1 MKKRF
6 KCIILFTVIIL
17 SLVFTYPLNTYA
29 STEQTPYININN
41 TQSLEVGG
49 LAFTNISFKDYSLTS
64 TQAFGLAGIVRN
76 NSNREINYTSTAYY
90 YDSNYKLIAQ
100 GYNSAT
106 AISGSNSF
114 SQMSNLSILN
124 GHSVNEIYYYRL
136 SIETNDNTNS
146 SLNNTTNLTP
156 SENYQYSSYDYVIDK
171 YDINIVVNENNTFD
185 ITETITAYFN
195 VPKHG
200 IFRTIPLKNTITRL
214 DGTTSTNHT
223 QVTNVSV
230 DSEYTISRE
239 KDKYKLKIGSANRT
253 LTGEQKYIIKYT
265 YNLGKDPIKDYDE
278 LYYNIIGN
286 EWDTVIGNITFSITM
301 PKEFD
306 SSKLGFSSGTTGS
319 TDNSKVKYN
328 VSGNKITG
336 SYNGIL
342 GAGEAL
348 TVRCEL
354 PEGYFVGTGLTFN
367 LMNYIFYLFPILFLV
382 IALLLW
388 YKYGRDDQVV
398 ETVEF
403 YPPQGFNSLEVGFLY
418 KGKAENQDVTSLLIY
433 LANQGYIKI
442 VNDKIDLKA
451 ERINL
456 SNTSKNRAN
465 QKITELQDKIAVE
478 KRTNPNSQKIKY
490 YENMLDIYKNIDKP
504 IDYKQYG
511 LKSTVNKLNK
521 KNEFLIKKLKEYDG
535 NNVNEQIF
543 LNGLF
548 TKRPSIS
555 IGSLFSKN
563 VEQEPTDNTNEV
575 TSTDLYNNFYITMN
589 RILSNINNKENKNK
603 IFEKSAP
610 SKTIF
615 IILMII
621 ATYCL
626 ITIPPIFAYG
636 ESSSL
641 LFALL
646 FPGFGFTGL
655 FKYVFG
661 ETQTIYVNG
670 RATYSSIVTKIFGL
684 VWGLG
689 FGGIPW
695 AFMVLP
701 ALKQDPVYLVGYG
714 LGLVCVLGM
723 VICLKYLPKRT
734 LYGNEILGKLKGFRN
749 FLETAEKDK
758 LETMVIQD
766 PAYFY
771 NILPYAYVLGV
782 SDKWIKKFESISLQA
797 PSWYDSLNAFDMMT
811 FGSFMNST
819 MTSAQS
825 VMSSSPS
832 SDSGGSSGGGSS
844 GGGSGGGGG
853 GSW

>member
-1 MKKRF
+1 MKR
-6 KCIILFTVIIL
+6 IIKGISLFAVIVL
-17 SLVFTYPLNTYA
+17 SLVFAYPSNTYA
-29 STEQTPYININN
+29 LTEQTSFVNINN
-41 TQSLEVGG
+41 TQSLEVGS
-49 LAFTNISFKDYSLTS
+49 LSFTNISFKDFSSIS

-76 NSNREINYTSTAYY
+76 SSNNEINYTSTAYY
-90 YDSNYKLIAQ
+90 YDSNYNLIAQ
-100 GYNSAT
+100 RYNSAT

-146 SLNNTTNLTP
+146 SLNNTTSLTP
-156 SENYQYSSYDYVIDK
+156 SKNYQYSFYDYVIDK
-171 YDINIVVNENNTFD
+171 YDINIFVNENNTFD

-195 VPKHG
+195 VSKHG

-214 DGTTSTNHT
+214 DGTTSTNRT

-230 DSEYTISRE
+230 DNEYTTSRE
-239 KDKYKLKIGSANRT
+239 NGNYKLKIGSASRT
-253 LTGEQKYIIKYT
+253 LTGEQKYVIKYT
-265 YNLGKDPIKDYDE
+265 YNLGKDSGKDYDE

-286 EWDTVIGNITFSITM
+286 EWDTVIGNVTFSITM

-319 TDNSKVKYN
+319 TDNNKVKYN

-442 VNDKIDLKA
+442 A
-451 ERINL
+451 ETEEKSL
-456 SNTSKNRAN
+456 FSKSKGF
-465 QKITELQDKIAVE
+465 KIT
-478 KRTNPNSQKIKY
+478 
-490 YENMLDIYKNIDKP
+490 
-504 IDYKQYG
+504 
-511 LKSTVNKLNK
+511 
-521 KNEFLIKKLKEYDG
+521 KLKEYDG

-603 IFEKSAP
+603 IFEKSAS

-646 FPGFGFTGL
+646 FPGIGFTFL
-655 FKYVFG
+655 FKLVFG

-670 RATYSSIVTKIFGL
+670 RATYSSIGTKIFGL
-684 VWGLG
+684 VWGLI
-689 FGGIPW
+689 FGVIPW

-734 LYGNEILGKLKGFRN
+734 PYGNEILGKLKGFRN

-766 PAYFY
+766 PTYFY
-771 NILPYAYVLGV
+771 NILPYTYVLGV

-797 PSWYDSLNAFDMMT
+797 PSWYDSPNAFDMMT

-832 SDSGGSSGGGSS
+832 SDSSGSSGGGSS

>member
-1 MKKRF
+1 MKK
-6 KCIILFTVIIL
+6 IIKGISLFAVIIL
-17 SLVFTYPLNTYA
+17 SLVFAYPSNTYA
-29 STEQTPYININN
+29 LTEQTSFVNINN
-41 TQSLEVGG
+41 TQSLEVGS
-49 LAFTNISFKDYSLTS
+49 LSFTNISFKDFSSIS

-76 NSNREINYTSTAYY
+76 SSNNEINYTSTAYY
-90 YDSNYKLIAQ
+90 YDSNYNLIAQ

-124 GHSVNEIYYYRL
+124 GHSVNDIYYYRL

-146 SLNNTTNLTP
+146 SLNNTTSLTP
-156 SENYQYSSYDYVIDK
+156 SKNYQYSSYDYVIDK
-171 YDINIVVNENNTFD
+171 YDINIIVNENNTFD

-195 VPKHG
+195 VSKHG

-214 DGTTSTNHT
+214 DGTTSTNRT

-230 DSEYTISRE
+230 DNEYTTSRE
-239 KDKYKLKIGSANRT
+239 NGNYKLKIGSASRT
-253 LTGEQKYIIKYT
+253 LTGEQKYVIKYT
-265 YNLGKDPIKDYDE
+265 YNLGKDPGKDYDE

-286 EWDTVIGNITFSITM
+286 EWDTVIGNVTFSITM

-354 PEGYFVGTGLTFN
+354 PEGYFVGTGLDIN
-367 LMNYIFYLFPILFLV
+367 IMNYILFLIPLIFLA
-382 IALLLW
+382 IAIILW
-388 YKYGRDDQVV
+388 YKFGRDDQVV

-418 KGKAENQDVTSLLIY
+418 KGQADNKDVTSLLIY

-442 VNDKIDLKA
+442 TETEEKSLF
-451 ERINL
+451 
-456 SNTSKNRAN
+456 SKSKGF
-465 QKITELQDKIAVE
+465 KIT
-478 KRTNPNSQKIKY
+478 
-490 YENMLDIYKNIDKP
+490 
-504 IDYKQYG
+504 
-511 LKSTVNKLNK
+511 
-521 KNEFLIKKLKEYDG
+521 KLKEYDG
-535 NNVNEQIF
+535 NNINEQIF

-548 TKRPSIS
+548 TKRSS
-555 IGSLFSKN
+555 FTSLFSKTP
-563 VEQEPTDNTNEV
+563 ETPTDNINEV
-575 TSTDLYNNFYITMN
+575 TSMDLYDNFYITMR
-589 RILSNINNKENKNK
+589 RILSNINNKENKHK
-603 IFEKSAP
+603 LFEKSAS
-610 SKTIF
+610 SKTVF

-621 ATYCL
+621 ATFCM
-626 ITIPPIFAYG
+626 ITIPTVFTYG
-636 ESSSL
+636 EAGML
-641 LFALL
+641 IVALL
-646 FPGFGFTGL
+646 FPGIGFTVMFSML
-655 FKYVFG
+655 FGGTK
-661 ETQTIYVNG
+661 TIYVNG
-670 RATYSSIVTKIFGL
+670 KATHSSIGTKLFGL
-684 VWGLG
+684 IWGG
-689 FGGIPW
+689 MFGGMPW
-695 AFMVLP
+695 AFTVLP
-701 ALKQDPVYLVGYG
+701 ALLQDPTYLIGYIIG
-714 LGLVCVLGM
+714 VICVLGM
-723 VICLKYLPKRT
+723 VICCLKYLPKRT
-734 LYGNEILGKLKGFRN
+734 PYGNEMLGKLKGFRN

-758 LETMVIQD
+758 LETMVMQD
-766 PAYFY
+766 PTYFY
-771 NILPYAYVLGV
+771 NILPYTYVLGV

-797 PSWYDSLNAFDMMT
+797 PSWYDSPNTFDMVA
-811 FGSFMNST
+811 FGSFMNNT

-832 SDSGGSSGGGSS
+832 SDSGGGGSSGGGSS

>member
-1 MKKRF
+1 MKR
-6 KCIILFTVIIL
+6 IIKGISLFSLIVL
-17 SLVFTYPLNTYA
+17 SLIFVYPSNTYA
-29 STEQTPYININN
+29 LTEQTSFVNINN
-41 TQSLEVGG
+41 TESLEVGS
-49 LAFTNISFKDYSLTS
+49 LSFINISFKDFSSTS
-64 TQAFGLAGIVRN
+64 TQAFALAGIVRN
-76 NSNREINYTSTAYY
+76 SSNNEINYTSTAYY
-90 YDSNYKLIAQ
+90 YDSNYNLIAK
-100 GYNSAT
+100 GYNFAT

-136 SIETNDNTNS
+136 SIEINDNASS
-146 SLNNTTNLTP
+146 SLNNTMSLTP
-156 SENYQYSSYDYVIDK
+156 SKNYQYSSYDYVIDK
-171 YDINIVVNENNTFD
+171 YDVNIIVNENNTFD

-195 VPKHG
+195 VLKHG

-214 DGTTSTNHT
+214 DGTTSTNRT

-230 DSEYTISRE
+230 DNEYTTSRE
-239 KDKYKLKIGSANRT
+239 NGNYKLKIGSANRT
-253 LTGEQKYIIKYT
+253 LTGEQIYVIKYT
-265 YNLGKDPIKDYDE
+265 YNLGKAPVKDYDE

-286 EWDTVIGNITFSITM
+286 EWDTVIGNITFTITM

-319 TDNSKVKYN
+319 TDNSKIKYN
-328 VSGNKITG
+328 IIGNKITG

-342 GAGEAL
+342 GVSEAL

-354 PEGYFVGTGLTFN
+354 PEGYFVGAGLAFN
-367 LMNYIFYLFPILFLV
+367 LMNYIIYFIPILFLV

-388 YKYGRDDQVV
+388 YKYGRDDQVI

-442 VNDKIDLKA
+442 A
-451 ERINL
+451 ETEEKSL
-456 SNTSKNRAN
+456 FSKSKGF
-465 QKITELQDKIAVE
+465 KIT
-478 KRTNPNSQKIKY
+478 
-490 YENMLDIYKNIDKP
+490 
-504 IDYKQYG
+504 
-511 LKSTVNKLNK
+511 
-521 KNEFLIKKLKEYDG
+521 KLKEYDG

-548 TKRPSIS
+548 TKKPSIS
-555 IGSLFSKN
+555 IGSLFSEN
-563 VEQEPTDNTNEV
+563 IEQETTYNANEV

-603 IFEKSAP
+603 IFEKSAS

-626 ITIPPIFAYG
+626 ITIPPIFTYG
-636 ESSSL
+636 EPDNL
-641 LFALL
+641 IFALL
-646 FPGFGFTGL
+646 FPGIGFSVLFGMLFGKTPIPVKILGL
-655 FKYVFG
+655 
-661 ETQTIYVNG
+661 I
-670 RATYSSIVTKIFGL
+670 
-684 VWGLG
+684 WGLG
-689 FGGIPW
+689 FGGMPW
-695 AFMVLP
+695 TFMVLP
-701 ALKQDPVYLVGYG
+701 ALKQDPVYLIGYG
-714 LGLVCVLGM
+714 LGLACVLGM

-734 LYGNEILGKLKGFRN
+734 PYGNEILGKLKGFKN
-749 FLETAEKDK
+749 FLETAEKEK
-758 LETMVIQD
+758 LEAMVMQD
-766 PAYFY
+766 PTYFY
-771 NILPYAYVLGV
+771 NILPYTYVLGV

-797 PSWYDSLNAFDMMT
+797 PSWYDSSNGFDVSS
-811 FGSFMNST
+811 FGTFMNST
-819 MTSAQS
+819 MVSAQS
-825 VMSSSPS
+825 AMSSSPS
-832 SDSGGSSGGGSS
+832 SSSSGGSSSGGGSS